1 MSLAAEIAFSAIVE
15 GGLSAVQD
23 ARAALQDISTDADL
37 HPATRRTLARLAADW
52 RYLRAACTAARHWG
66 MFGDSPTAQRACHRA
81 YAIADRR
88 GGAK

>member
-1 MSLAAEIAFSAIVE
+1 MSVASEIAFSAIVE
-15 GGLSAVQD
+15 GGLDAARD
-23 ARAALQDISTDADL
+23 ARAALQDLSRDADL
-37 HPATRRTLARLAADW
+37 HHATRRTLARLATDW

-66 MFGDSPTAQRACHRA
+66 MFGDNQTAQRACHRA